1 MSASISQISSKPKD
15 KNSILQ
21 VPNLEPLRN
30 KNELGIYGL
39 NVPGMREI
47 IRETLS
53 KKLEMVSYDVD
64 VCQNAVKDLS
74 EMIKS
79 KLKDFKLER
88 HKIIVQVM
96 IAEQKNQGLQL
107 VNKCFWDQKTD
118 VCVVEQFKNDS
129 LFCVVVVY
137 VICHY

>member
-1 MSASISQISSKPKD
+1 MSASISQISFKPRD
-15 KNSILQ
+15 KSSIIQ
-21 VPNLEPLRN
+21 VPNLEHS
-30 KNELGIYGL
+30 KNTNVLGIYGL
-39 NVPGMREI
+39 NVPRMREI

-64 VCQNAVKDLS
+64 VCQIAVKDLS
-74 EMIKS
+74 EVIKS
-79 KLKDFKLER
+79 KLKDFNLQR